1 MKLKDILQAHKVLPT
16 AAGQCRQDRV
26 SSAFCIA
33 PRMVILTILGA
44 ASCLAQV
51 DGGGGPSILSRGG
64 ARPGQSGG
72 KPVSFNFYAG
82 LNGSYSTGSIPID
95 TGSTTVEDFN
105 LVGASVNAGLTGSHA
120 WKRSSIGVDYRG
132 SYRRYGGGHSYANG
146 TEQAL
151 DLQYTIQ
158 TGRRIIFTLSQIGG
172 ISNFANGGF
181 ITPTSILDPSLI
193 GVPTNNIFDN
203 RVYYLQSSVGMT
215 YRQSSRLAFSFTG
228 DGFSV
233 HRASSSLVGMNGS
246 RAGAQMTYQLT
257 RRDQIGI
264 SYSFMHFSFPRAF
277 GASDLHGVAANYSRK
292 LAPGLQFTLSGGA
305 YRVESLGAEQ
315 VTLSPEIAAIL
326 GQTTGFKAV
335 YSITYIPQVSAGINY
350 AHGKSTFNASL
361 AAGATPGNGVYL
373 TSKSESAGF
382 GYSYSGIRKLSLS
395 AAGGVSQFS
404 SVFQTLSTYRSYY
417 AAGTASYNVAR
428 HLSASFQSDLR
439 TFTINGQNRFAQ
451 TVSIGLYWSP
461 TEIPIPS
468 W

>member
-16 AAGQCRQDRV
+16 AAGQCRQHRV
-26 SSAFCIA
+26 FAAFCIH
-33 PRMVILTILGA
+33 PRVAILTVLFAG
-44 ASCLAQV
+44 SCLAQF
-51 DGGGGPSILSRGG
+51 DSGGGPSILSRGG

-132 SYRRYGGGHSYANG
+132 SYRRYGSHSYANG

-158 TGRRIIFTLSQIGG
+158 TGRRIAFNFSQIGG

-181 ITPTSILDPSLI
+181 VTPTTILDPSLI

-203 RVYYLQSSVGMT
+203 RVYYLQTGVGMT
-215 YRQSSRLAFSFTG
+215 YRLSSRLAFNFNG

-233 HRASSSLVGMNGS
+233 HRASQSLVGMNGY

-264 SYSFMHFSFPRAF
+264 SYSFMHFNFPRAF
-277 GASDLHGVAANYSRK
+277 GASDLHGVAANYTRK
-292 LAPGLQFTLSGGA
+292 LSPGLQLTLSGGA

-335 YSITYIPQVSAGINY
+335 YRITYIPQASAGINY
-350 AHGKSTFNASL
+350 THGKSSFTASA

-395 AAGGVSQFS
+395 VTGGISQFS
-404 SVFQTLSTYRSYY
+404 SVFQTLGTYRSYY
-417 AAGTASYNVAR
+417 AAGTASYTVAR

-439 TFTINGQNRFAQ
+439 TFTINGQNRVAQ

-461 TEIPIPS
+461 TEIPLPS